1 MKALRMLWLA
11 FGLLAMARVTAD
23 DLTTR
28 DGQVY
33 HNYKVIDHDTGY
45 ITIMDSDG
53 GGKIPLSNL
62 PADLQAKY
70 GYDPAKSAAF
80 VQQAEEAD
88 RQQRA
93 AIAQAEAAQ
102 QAQAAQEAATAR
114 QAQAAAA
121 VASNPASAPSIT
133 PDATPAQLSPFAS
146 KFANDLVTVQNGAFQ
161 ETDLHP
167 LAGVK
172 YWAIYY
178 SASWCPP
185 CRAFTPSLVSFYK
198 SFKPSHPD
206 FELIFV
212 NDDHA
217 EDDMLKYMTGDDM
230 PWPAVRFSDART
242 TDLQKYCGDGIPC
255 LVLLDDT
262 GTVISDTNRGGQY
275 MGPEVVV
282 DDIKTMVK

>member
-1 MKALRMLWLA
+1 MRISWLA
-11 FGLLAMARVTAD
+11 FGVLVMARVTAA

-33 HNYKVIDHDTGY
+33 HNYRVIDHDIGY

-62 PADLQAKY
+62 PADLQKQY
-70 GYDPAKSAAF
+70 GYDPAKSDAF
-80 VQQAEEAD
+80 VKQDTEAD
-88 RQQRA
+88 RQARA
-93 AIAQAEAAQ
+93 AVT
-102 QAQAAQEAATAR
+102 QAQAAQQIESAQQAATAQR
-114 QAQAAAA
+114 AEAAATA
-121 VASNPASAPSIT
+121 AGASRPASAPSISA
-133 PDATPAQLSPFAS
+133 DSMPAQLSPFAS

-161 ETDLHP
+161 DPDLHP

-172 YWAIYY
+172 YWAFYY

-217 EDDMLKYMTGDDM
+217 EDDMLKYMTDDDM

-255 LVLLDDT
+255 LVLVDET
-262 GTVISDTNRGGQY
+262 GTVISDTNRNGQY
-275 MGPEVVV
+275 MGPQVVV

>member
-1 MKALRMLWLA
+1 MKVMRILLPA

-33 HNYKVIDHDTGY
+33 HNYRVIDHDAGY

-62 PADLQAKY
+62 PADLQKQY
-70 GYDPAKSAAF
+70 GYDPAKADAA
-80 VQQAEEAD
+80 VKEETEAD
-88 RQQRA
+88 QQERA
-93 AIAQAEAAQ
+93 AVA
-102 QAQAAQEAATAR
+102 QAQAAQRAADA
-114 QAQAAAA
+114 QQAAASPLVSGSLPPPHA
-121 VASNPASAPSIT
+121 AGPAR
-133 PDATPAQLSPFAS
+133 LSTFAS
-146 KFANDLVTVQNGAFQ
+146 TFASDLVSVQNGAFQ
-161 ETDLHP
+161 DADLHP

-172 YWAIYY
+172 YWAFYY

-198 SFKPSHPD
+198 DFKPSHPD

-212 NDDHA
+212 NDDHN
-217 EDDMLKYMTGDDM
+217 EDDMLKYMTDDDM
-230 PWPAVRFSDART
+230 PWPAVRFTAART

-255 LVLLDDT
+255 LVLVDDT
-262 GTVISDTNRGGQY
+262 GTVISDTNRNGQY
-275 MGPEVVV
+275 VGPQMVV